1 MTVAITCPSDYGH
14 RLSMRID
21 SQPEGA
27 PVVTSR
33 DVARVA
39 GVSQSTVSYV
49 MSGRRSI
56 SAETRKRVL
65 DAIEQLTYQPN
76 AGARALASQ
85 RTQVVGLI
93 VPFGQNVDTA
103 GMLPFIETIASCA
116 RAEDHDVLLVTADEG
131 TAGLTRLA
139 GRALCDAIVMMGIEA
154 DDARIPVAAALSLP
168 VILIGVPDDSAGLH
182 CVDLDF
188 PLAGALAVD
197 EIARLGHDRVV
208 LIGHA
213 AEVIERDINFVRR
226 FQRGAAAAADRHGIG
241 YSVVAPVPPG
251 TEAARAAVE
260 RALEDGGRPGIVVPN
275 SQAIAPVLH
284 ALTERGQVPGRD
296 TSLIGLL
303 TDADAEASTPAVT
316 NVSLEPRDV
325 SRRAMEI
332 LFRLLD
338 RSGERPAQ
346 SVDLITPRL
355 TRRETT
361 LPAP

>member
-1 MTVAITCPSDYGH
+1 
-14 RLSMRID
+14 
-21 SQPEGA
+21 
-27 PVVTSR
+27 VVTSR

-65 DAIEQLTYQPN
+65 DAIEELTYQPN

-85 RTQVVGLI
+85 RTQVVGLV
-93 VPFGQNVDTA
+93 VPFGRTADTA
-103 GMLPFIETIASCA
+103 GLLPFIETIALCA

-131 TAGLTRLA
+131 AAGLTRLA
-139 GRALCDAIVMMGIEA
+139 GRALCDAIVLMDIEA
-154 DDARIPVAAALSLP
+154 EDARIPVAAELKVP

-188 PLAGALAVD
+188 HLAGTLAVD
-197 EIARLGHDRVV
+197 EMAALGHDRVV

-213 AEVIERDINFVRR
+213 AGVIERDVNFVRR
-226 FQRGAAAAADRHGIG
+226 FQRGAAAAAERHGIG

-251 TEAARAAVE
+251 LAAARTAVE
-260 RALEDGGRPGIVVPN
+260 RALEGGGHPGIVVPN
-275 SQAIAPVLH
+275 SLAVGPVLH
-284 ALTERGQVPGRD
+284 ALIERGVVPGRD
-296 TSLIGLL
+296 ISLIGLC
-303 TDADAEASTPAVT
+303 ADAAAEATTPAVT
-316 NVSLEPRDV
+316 NVSMEPRDV

-338 RSGERPAQ
+338 RGGDRPAQ
-346 SVDLITPRL
+346 LVELIPPRL

>member
-1 MTVAITCPSDYGH
+1 
-14 RLSMRID
+14 
-21 SQPEGA
+21 
-27 PVVTSR
+27 VVTSR
-33 DVARVA
+33 DVARAA

-85 RTQVVGLI
+85 RTQVVGLV
-93 VPFGQNVDTA
+93 VPFGPNADTA
-103 GMLPFIETIASCA
+103 GLLPFIETIASCA

-131 TAGLTRLA
+131 AAGLTRLA
-139 GRALCDAIVMMGIEA
+139 GRALCDAIVLMDIEA
-154 DDARIPVAAALSLP
+154 ADARIPVAAALPVP
-168 VILIGVPDDSAGLH
+168 VILIGVPDDSGGLH

-197 EIARLGHDRVV
+197 ELAALGHDRVV

-213 AEVIERDINFVRR
+213 TEVIERDINFVRR
-226 FQRGAAAAADRHGIG
+226 FQRGAAAAAERHGIG

-251 TEAARAAVE
+251 AAGAREAVE
-260 RALEDGGRPGIVVPN
+260 RALDGGCLPGIVVPN
-275 SQAIAPVLH
+275 SQAVAPVLH
-284 ALTERGQVPGRD
+284 ALVERGVVPGRD
-296 TSLIGLL
+296 TSLIGLC
-303 TDADAEASTPAVT
+303 TDAAAEATTPAVT

-338 RSGERPAQ
+338 RSGEPSAQ
-346 SVDLITPRL
+346 LVELIPPRL

-361 LPAP
+361 LPGP